1 MTPDILTRARET
13 ALDKGEGLTEPE
25 LLEILELDDTH
36 LPELLDLAHQ
46 VRLRWCGEE
55 VDIEGIIS
63 LKTGGCPE
71 DCHFCSQSGLFE
83 SPVRAVQLDIAELV
97 EAAKQTQ
104 KSGATEFCIV
114 AAVKGPDERLM
125 VQLEEAVAAVYA
137 EVDIHVSVSVGILT
151 REQVERLKAAG
162 VKRYN
167 HNLESARSF
176 FPRVATTHTW
186 DERHRTLEMIRDAG
200 IEVCTGGI
208 LGMGETLAQ
217 RAEFAVQLAAF
228 APEEVPINFLDPRPG
243 TPFANRPLI
252 DAAEALKATAMLR
265 LAMPKATLRFGGGR
279 ELTLGDLGVEKG
291 LQGGANA
298 LIVGNYL
305 TTLGRP
311 MEKDVDML
319 EGLRIPIKAVGQ
331 VI

>member
-1 MTPDILTRARET
+1 MTDILDRAREV
-13 ALDKGEGLTEPE
+13 ALGKGEGLTEPE
-25 LLEILELDDTH
+25 LLQILELDDEH

-55 VDIEGIIS
+55 VEIEGIIS

-83 SPVRAVQLDIAELV
+83 SPVRSVQLDVAELV

-104 KSGATEFCIV
+104 KTGATEFCIV

-125 VQLEEAVAAVYA
+125 LQLEEAIAAILA

-151 REQVERLKAAG
+151 QEQVNRLKAAG
-162 VKRYN
+162 VNRYN

-176 FPRVATTHTW
+176 FPRVATTHSW
-186 DERHRTLEMIRDAG
+186 DDRHRTLEMIRDAG
-200 IEVCTGGI
+200 IEVCSGGI
-208 LGMGETLAQ
+208 LGMGESLAQ

-243 TPFANRPLI
+243 TPMANRPLI
-252 DAAEALKATAMLR
+252 DPSEALKATAMLR

-279 ELTLGDLGVEKG
+279 ELTLGDLGVEQG
-291 LQGGANA
+291 LKGGANA

-311 MEKDVDML
+311 MEKDLDML
-319 EGLRIPIKAVGQ
+319 DGLRIPIKAVGQ